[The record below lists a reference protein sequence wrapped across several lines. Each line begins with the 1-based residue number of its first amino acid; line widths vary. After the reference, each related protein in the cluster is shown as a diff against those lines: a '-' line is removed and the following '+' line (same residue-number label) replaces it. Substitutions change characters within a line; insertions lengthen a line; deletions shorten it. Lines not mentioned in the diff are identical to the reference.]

1 MLDLRRRQG
10 LPENRGCGGEGGRGS
25 IKSTR
30 ERVPQLVPFPRSG
43 MRAWTSPELFGASTL
58 CLSEASESLRP
69 SIELFSFSKRASILS
84 ICAFIECCTESEFIE
99 GLTQDL

>member
-1 MLDLRRRQG
+1 
-10 LPENRGCGGEGGRGS
+10 
-25 IKSTR
+25 
-30 ERVPQLVPFPRSG
+30 

-58 CLSEASESLRP
+58 CLSEASGSLRP

-99 GLTQDL
+99 GLTLGHARLRNSREVCHPERAWPQPSPAAGRPANAEFVCASDPPSLG

>member
-10 LPENRGCGGEGGRGS
+10 LRENRGCGGGGKRLD
-25 IKSTR
+25 KSTR
-30 ERVPQLVPFPRSG
+30 ERLPQPVPFPRSG

-58 CLSEASESLRP
+58 CLSEASGSLRP
-69 SIELFSFSKRASILS
+69 SIELFSFSKRASVLS